1 MNTLIFCVKDRAT
14 DMFGTPMFLMAT
26 GQATRSF
33 SDEVN
38 RKEAGNQLNMHPDDF
53 DLYQLGTFD
62 SESGSFLTHAPE
74 LVVRGKDLIDRS
86 TP

>member
-1 MNTLIFCVKDRAT
+1 MKTLIFCVKDRAT
-14 DMFGTPMFLMAT
+14 NLFGTPMFLMAT

-53 DLYQLGTFD
+53 DLYQLGYFD
-62 SESGSFLTHAPE
+62 SDDGSFETHAPE
-74 LVVRGKDLIDRS
+74 LVVRGKDVINRE
-86 TP
+86 